1 MFYFEETEKLMQ
13 FLSVE
18 TPCTYLK
25 FKREHLSHSGMTFL
39 RLLKSL

>member
-1 MFYFEETEKLMQ
+1 MQ

-25 FKREHLSHSGMTFL
+25 FRRGHFKPL
-39 RLLKSL
+39 RYEIFQITEIPLAERI

>member
-1 MFYFEETEKLMQ
+1 MFYFEERETLMQ

-25 FKREHLSHSGMTFL
+25 FKREP
-39 RLLKSL
+39 